1 MKKLEFF
8 ETVGYTGGMQ
18 FYLKSC
24 GAFFNE
30 EDAKRA
36 REENK
41 GNLYNCSI
49 ITIIKGVFEDLSEV
63 GSDINIKKAETIKDH
78 NTVLHIVSEYMMN
91 DRCSG
96 AHWAFVNPK
105 DAQVFV
111 KQKNKNNMDRRIK
124 EYKLKDYKIKN
135 IIFESYNDY
144 TKSLEKQEKQKI
156 TSKKSLQKTNK
167 KIEDLEK

>member
-8 ETVGYTGGMQ
+8 ETVGYTGGIQ
-18 FYLKSC
+18 YYLKSC

-30 EDAKRA
+30 EDAKRVSS
-36 REENK
+36 ENK
-41 GNLYNCSI
+41 DHLLSCRPI
-49 ITIIKGVFEDLSEV
+49 QIIKGVFENLSEV
-63 GSDINIKKAETIKDH
+63 GADINIRKAETIKDH
-78 NTVLHIVSEYMMN
+78 NMVLHIVSEYMMN
-91 DRCSG
+91 GRCSG

-111 KQKNKNNMDRRIK
+111 KEKNKNNIDGRIK
-124 EYKLKDYKIKN
+124 EYKVKDYKVKN
-135 IIFESYNDY
+135 IIFESYDDY